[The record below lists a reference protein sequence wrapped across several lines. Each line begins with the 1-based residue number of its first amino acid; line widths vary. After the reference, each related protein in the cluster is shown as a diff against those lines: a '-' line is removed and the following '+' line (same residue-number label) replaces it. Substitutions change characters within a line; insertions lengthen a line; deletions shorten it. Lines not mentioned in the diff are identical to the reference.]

1 MGKFFTRERFGE
13 PQFLAGS
20 LLLLFILQCLWLVTR
35 GTSPMDVDSAE
46 LFRVQE
52 GVRQWRGEGVAGTPA
67 PERAE
72 APSPPPPEVEQ
83 NAGFDPDH
91 APLWYL
97 LAAAS
102 FAHSTNPWAI
112 DSVRY
117 WGWLQRIPYI
127 VFGAL
132 LGASL
137 WYVARRLYGNAGG
150 YVALILYC
158 FSPLILRTSTLWLAQ
173 PEMGAAWGSFGAI
186 FTAIAVAH
194 TLYAPREVVLWN
206 WRRILLLGLSL
217 ALAIGCQFSLVVLL
231 PITLAFMLYVAPAR
245 RLAAFVIWL
254 SAVVIAFALLFA
266 SYAFRPAM
274 FWQGLRHA
282 QFFGVR
288 WEALAM
294 SGAYERLW
302 NQLVQGGPALVLG
315 FPIAVLAFIAWPRTR
330 YFGNAAPLS
339 VAVLFLVLGVAMPH
353 YPGAG
358 FLVLAIPFLFVFVA
372 GVFADL
378 LETRQR
384 GIVIAFVWALLAA
397 DTLLNLVELL
407 RIGRA

>member
-1 MGKFFTRERFGE
+1 M
-13 PQFLAGS
+13 AGS
-20 LLLLFILQCLWLVTR
+20 LLLLFVLQCSWLVTR
-35 GTSPMDVDSAE
+35 GSSPMDVDSSE

-52 GVRQWRGEGVAGTPA
+52 GVRQWHGEGIAGTPA

-83 NAGFDPDH
+83 NAGFDPEH

-97 LAAAS
+97 LAAAG
-102 FAHSTNPWAI
+102 FAHSANSWAL

-117 WGWLQRIPYI
+117 WGWLQRVPYI
-127 VFGAL
+127 IFGVL

-158 FSPLILRTSTLWLAQ
+158 FSPLILRTSTLWLAE

-217 ALAIGCQFSLVVLL
+217 VLAIGCQFSLIVLL
-231 PITLAFMLYVAPAR
+231 PITLVFMLYVAPTR
-245 RLAAFVIWL
+245 RLAALTIWL
-254 SAVVIAFALLFA
+254 SAVVIAFLLLFA
-266 SYAFRPAM
+266 SYAFHPGI

-288 WEALAM
+288 WQALAM
-294 SGAYERLW
+294 RGAYGQLW
-302 NQLVQGGPALVLG
+302 NEIVQGGPALVIG
-315 FPIAVLAFIAWPRTR
+315 FPIAVVTFLAWPRTR
-330 YFGNAAPLS
+330 YFGNAAPLGI
-339 VAVLFLVLGVAMPH
+339 AVLFLALGVAMPH
-353 YPGAG
+353 YPGGG
-358 FLVLAIPFLFVFVA
+358 FLLLAIPFLFVFVA
-372 GVFADL
+372 GIVADL

-384 GIVIAFVWALLAA
+384 GIVIAFVWGLLAA
-397 DTLLNLVELL
+397 DALLNLVEML